1 MKTLL
6 VAGTVALASL
16 TAPLAAQDAVAVGT
30 TGTVYV
36 LTAEQEAMVAS
47 WPAERVTMYK
57 AWPNT
62 LQEYYWTLDTPR
74 QDGWWA
80 LTDEQRAQVY
90 AMTPEQR
97 DAAWASIVAQMTASA
112 TPAPA
117 ASDTAVVATTAA
129 AVAPSGTP
137 QFVAKEVV
145 QTAPASATATAN
157 VDGKDLPVC
166 KADQQDGCINSWE
179 KNKTGNRP
187 LNYWPGKPASEID
200 GKMPANPD
208 GE

>member
-6 VAGTVALASL
+6 LAGTVALASL
-16 TAPLAAQDAVAVGT
+16 AGPLAAQESMAVGT

-36 LTAEQEAMVAS
+36 LTPEQETMVAA

-57 AWPNT
+57 AWPYN
-62 LQEYYWTLDTPR
+62 LQEYYWTLDAPR
-74 QDGWWA
+74 QDGWWVLDDA
-80 LTDEQRAQVY
+80 QRTQVY

-97 DAAWASIVAQMTASA
+97 DAAWASILAQMASA

-117 ASDTAVVATTAA
+117 ASDTAMAATTAA
-129 AVAPSGTP
+129 PMASSGSP
-137 QFVAKEVV
+137 QFVAREVV

-200 GKMPANPD
+200 GKMPANPS